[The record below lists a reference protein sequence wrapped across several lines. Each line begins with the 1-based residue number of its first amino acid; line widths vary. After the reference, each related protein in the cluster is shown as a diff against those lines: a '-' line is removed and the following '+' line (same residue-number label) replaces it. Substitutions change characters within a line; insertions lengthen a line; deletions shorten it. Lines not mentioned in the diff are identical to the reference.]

1 MGLMEMK
8 VVCSKGG
15 VLNRVQILTLIPK
28 DLPVGPGPMRGGVQA
43 SVLNSSLVLSVKNG
57 LIEGSKG
64 PEKYAI
70 HDGRPTRP

>member
-1 MGLMEMK
+1 MEMK

-15 VLNRVQILTLIPK
+15 VLNRVQILTLIPR
-28 DLPVGPGPMRGGVQA
+28 DLPVGPGPPMHGGVQA

-70 HDGRPTRP
+70 HDGRPIRP